1 MEFLRVVLMIEY
13 GLQAALALVGAGM
26 VVWAMADAVRRP
38 ASAFENHTR
47 QTKSTWLLILGVA
60 LIFGI
65 VSAIFAVVAG
75 ARVGIFGLAAI
86 VAAGVY
92 LAGPKR
98 EFQMWSY

>member
-1 MEFLRVVLMIEY
+1 MDFLQMVLMIEY

-26 VVWAMADAVRRP
+26 VIWAMVDAIRRP
-38 ASAFENHTR
+38 SSTFENHSR
-47 QTKSTWLLILGVA
+47 QTKSTWLLILGAA
-60 LIFGI
+60 LIFGLG
-65 VSAIFAVVAG
+65 SAALTIIYG
-75 ARVGIFGLAAI
+75 GRIGLFGLAAI